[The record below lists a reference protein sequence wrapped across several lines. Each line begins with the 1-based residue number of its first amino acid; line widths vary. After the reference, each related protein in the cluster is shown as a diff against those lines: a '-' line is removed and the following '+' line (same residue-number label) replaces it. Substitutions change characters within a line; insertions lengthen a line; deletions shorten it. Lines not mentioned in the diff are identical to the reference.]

1 MTGPD
6 NIYLWTFLIIAKKIL
21 RPISGRTGRARAN
34 LMPFLDFGCRGM
46 SFKPTKTTEIS
57 ENKPNFN
64 EREIKLL
71 SPADDN

>member
-6 NIYLWTFLIIAKKIL
+6 NIYLWTFLIITKKIL

-34 LMPFLDFGCRGM
+34 LMPFLDFGYVYIY
-46 SFKPTKTTEIS
+46 TEIS